1 LVFFSF
7 NNIKIN
13 IIKDNINNI
22 KIEHYKINIF
32 QKPLL
37 NDIFV
42 SLNNVYEEVF
52 RLFPIYNILV
62 LFWFV
67 LDYLPPNTV
76 VMFKTWWI

>member
-1 LVFFSF
+1 MY
-7 NNIKIN
+7 IN

-22 KIEHYKINIF
+22 KTKHYKINIF

-62 LFWFV
+62 LFWFIF
-67 LDYLPPNTV
+67 DYLSPYTM